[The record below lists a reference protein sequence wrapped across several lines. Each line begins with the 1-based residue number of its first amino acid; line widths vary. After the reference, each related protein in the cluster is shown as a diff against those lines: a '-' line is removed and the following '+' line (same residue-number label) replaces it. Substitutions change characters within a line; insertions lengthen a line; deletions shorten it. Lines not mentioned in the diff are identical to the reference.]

1 MVEDHKQ
8 DGRKLRKKK
17 ESNTEKEI
25 NKVVGTV
32 KEPRPASRMPPQYVH
47 EEDIIPT
54 RQKKMPILYEGYY
67 LFGLK
72 CAGCAVGSLQMENKM
87 VTNQPIVPSIL
98 LCSTGGGNAE

>member
-8 DGRKLRKKK
+8 DGRNLVQKK

-32 KEPRPASRMPPQYVH
+32 KEPDLQPYAATICTKKTSYTA
-47 EEDIIPT
+47 EENA
-54 RQKKMPILYEGYY
+54 LFCNEGYY

-72 CAGCAVGSLQMENKM
+72 CAARCAVGCKWKTKWLQ
-87 VTNQPIVPSIL
+87 TNQ
-98 LCSTGGGNAE
+98 